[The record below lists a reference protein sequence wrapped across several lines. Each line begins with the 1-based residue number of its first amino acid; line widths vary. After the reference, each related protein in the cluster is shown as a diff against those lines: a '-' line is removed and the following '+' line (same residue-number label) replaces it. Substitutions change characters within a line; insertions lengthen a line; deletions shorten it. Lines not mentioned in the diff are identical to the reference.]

1 MNLSSLLGRWI
12 GLEEPE
18 RIERVRLALAAP
30 WAGES
35 AAWLVFGAVGVA
47 LAMVLFYTKA
57 QPARRLLPRLVLAA
71 FRTLVILLL
80 LVILAEPV
88 ATFQLTSRVRPN
100 LWLLFDG
107 TDSMAIADVLTQA
120 EWERLVAAVGP
131 PEPGPRKNSPLD
143 AQSYPLDQL
152 PAPSAN
158 GSSSPVP
165 RIAWL
170 KAFLQKDQGR
180 LLKQLARRFRVKAF
194 LFDRL
199 EGVRPLEL
207 APELS
212 LRGADPVDPAHLAGQ
227 LTTQGQLT
235 AIGAALEDL
244 MRRQPSSQLAG
255 VVIFSDFNQ
264 NAGPSPLAVADRL
277 GVPVHTI
284 GVGPTAAVDLAL
296 DLQVPPLLKKDE
308 RTNLVATV
316 RQEGLSGKTIAVRFT
331 AQQLGGTGP
340 PKPPIPI
347 GTKPLRLEGPV
358 QMTELPFTP
367 TETGRFLIR
376 ASVEAEPGEIVQQN
390 NQATRETHV
399 RDDFLRVLFVE
410 YEPTWEWRF
419 IKEVFHRDKLVGMKG
434 FRTFLRS
441 ADPKVRQ
448 TNPLFEPSLTLPRSQ
463 FFAHDVIILGDM
475 PASAL
480 SRTFCQMTK
489 EFVGQFGGGLVV
501 VAGPRFGP
509 GQLADTPL
517 EELLPVKVN
526 PQGRIRQGRPFRLQL
541 TAEAEQYDFMQ
552 LGSSAS
558 EHRHAWDNLG
568 PLYWYQPV
576 ERLQPLATALA
587 VHPVDTCIDGSP
599 QPIIAIG
606 KYQRGEVIYIG
617 FNETWRFRRKYG
629 ERYYRQFW
637 GQMIHRLAL
646 RHALGQEKRFVVRT
660 DRSRYRPEEQVLVTV
675 EAYDA
680 EFKPLEAEKVP
691 GHALEANCL
700 VPEEPGQ
707 TASRSLPLR
716 IPQLREG
723 VFEAR
728 LPVYAPGRY
737 RLRVKDP
744 LTETYAETTFQVES
758 VSVERQQAVRN
769 LALQEA
775 LAQATGGQ
783 TAELAE
789 AAQLLENLQATD
801 RRETSVVVV
810 SLWDTWA
817 MFCLVVLLLLGEWLG
832 RKWINLP

>member
-1 MNLSSLLGRWI
+1 MNLGSLLGRLI
-12 GLEEPE
+12 GLQDPE
-18 RIERVRLALAAP
+18 RIERVRFSLAAP
-30 WAGES
+30 WAADGL
-35 AAWLVFGAVGVA
+35 AWLVFAAVGAA
-47 LAMVLFYTKA
+47 LVVVLFYTKA
-57 QPARRLLPRLVLAA
+57 QPGRRLPPRLFLATL
-71 FRTLVILLL
+71 RTLVVLLL

-88 ATFQLTSRVRPN
+88 ATFHLTSRIRPN

-107 TDSMAIADVLTQA
+107 TDSMAIQDVLTQP
-120 EWERLVAAVGP
+120 EWDRLVAAVGQPETSTPKEHP
-131 PEPGPRKNSPLD
+131 PEAAVTPAEQ
-143 AQSYPLDQL
+143 AQA
-152 PAPSAN
+152 AP
-158 GSSSPVP
+158 P

-180 LLKQLARRFRVKAF
+180 LLAQLAKRFRLKAF

-207 APELS
+207 VPDIS
-212 LRGADPVDPAHLAGQ
+212 LQGEERVEAAHLAAQ

-235 AIGAALEDL
+235 AIGAALDDL
-244 MRRQPSSQLAG
+244 ARRQPTAQLAG

-264 NAGPSPLAVADRL
+264 NAGPSALEAAQRL
-277 GVPVHTI
+277 GAKIHTI
-284 GVGPTAAVDLAL
+284 GIGPTSAIDLAVDLQA
-296 DLQVPPLLKKDE
+296 PPLLKKDE
-308 RTNLVATV
+308 RTHLLATV
-316 RQEGLSGKTIAVRFT
+316 RQQGLAGKTITVQFT
-331 AQQLGGTGP
+331 AQQLGGAGE
-340 PKPPIPI
+340 PKPAVPI
-347 GTKPLRLEGPV
+347 GTKQLLLEGPV
-358 QMTELPFTP
+358 QITELPFTP
-367 TETGRFLIR
+367 TETGRYLLR
-376 ASVEAEPGEIVQQN
+376 ASVEVQPGEIVHQN
-390 NQATRETHV
+390 NQAARETNV
-399 RDDFLRVLFVE
+399 RDDFLRILFVE

-448 TNPLFEPSLTLPRSQ
+448 TNPLFVPTMTLPRSE
-463 FFAHDVIILGDM
+463 FFTHDVIILGDM

-480 SRTFCQMTK
+480 SGAFCQMVK

-509 GQLADTPL
+509 GQLAGTPL

-526 PQGRIRQGRPFRLQL
+526 PQGQPRQARPFRLQL

-552 LGSSAS
+552 LGSTQA
-558 EHRHAWDNLG
+558 EHRKAWDNLG

-587 VHPVDTCIDGSP
+587 LHPTDTCIDGSP

-617 FNETWRFRRKYG
+617 FNETWRLRRKYG
-629 ERYYRQFW
+629 ELYYRQFW

-660 DRSRYRPEEQVLVTV
+660 DRTHYRPEEQVLVTV

-680 EFKPLEAEKVP
+680 EFKPLPAEKIP
-691 GHALEANCL
+691 GGALEAQCL
-700 VPEEPGQ
+700 LPEEPGQ
-707 TASRSLPLR
+707 TASRTLPLR
-716 IPQLREG
+716 IAQLREG

-744 LTETYAETTFQVES
+744 LTETYAEAVFQVES

-769 LALQEA
+769 VALQEA

-783 TAELAE
+783 TADLTL
-789 AAQLLENLQATD
+789 AAQLLENLQPD
-801 RRETSVVVV
+801 HRRETSVVVI
-810 SLWDTWA
+810 SLWDSWA
-817 MFCLVVLLLLGEWLG
+817 MFGLVVLLLLGEWLG
-832 RKWINLP
+832 RKWIHLP